1 MACQALRREQGAVH
15 RSVLASDMDRGV
27 ILDQL
32 ALALRNVVQTEMHIA
47 QQHESIETLE
57 RLGLDASAL
66 KGALIQFEEL
76 RAMHVADRD
85 RLKKE
90 LDENHPRGSTY
101 LEELSLLSFWPKGE
115 K

>member
-1 MACQALRREQGAVH
+1 
-15 RSVLASDMDRGV
+15 MDRGV

-32 ALALRNVVQTEMHIA
+32 ALALRNVAQTEMHIA

-76 RAMHVADRD
+76 RAMHIADRD

-90 LDENHPRGSTY
+90 LDENHPSVPTH
-101 LEELSLLSFWPKGE
+101 LEQLELLSFWPRE
-115 K
+115 KK

>member
-1 MACQALRREQGAVH
+1 
-15 RSVLASDMDRGV
+15 V

-32 ALALRNVVQTEMHIA
+32 ALALRNVAQTEMHIA

-76 RAMHVADRD
+76 RAMHIADRD
-85 RLKKE
+85 RLKE
-90 LDENHPRGSTY
+90 GTGREPPFCPDPPRAA
-101 LEELSLLSFWPKGE
+101 
-115 K
+115 